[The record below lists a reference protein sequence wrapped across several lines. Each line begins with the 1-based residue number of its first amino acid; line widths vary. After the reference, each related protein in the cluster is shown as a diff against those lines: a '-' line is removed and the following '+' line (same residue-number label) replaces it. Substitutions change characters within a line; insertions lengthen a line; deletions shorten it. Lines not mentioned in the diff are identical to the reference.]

1 MPLLFSYGTLQQKSV
16 QVATFDRLLQG
27 HDDELVGFETTL
39 VRIEDSRVVETTG
52 MTHYAN
58 VRFNGN
64 DDSRVSGTAF
74 EVTDAELHKADQY
87 ERGASYER
95 LRVTLASG
103 KEAWVY
109 RKPDPGPE
117 NRAARNP

>member
-1 MPLLFSYGTLQQKSV
+1 
-16 QVATFDRLLQG
+16 
-27 HDDELVGFETTL
+27 
-39 VRIEDSRVVETTG
+39 

-95 LRVTLASG
+95 LLVTLASG

-109 RKPDPGPE
+109 RKPDPGPV
-117 NRAARNP
+117 NRATPNS